1 MIAVLATTSILLLC
15 GGPLQHLR
23 VRARLHSSGL
33 AAQRSP
39 TVARLPAPPSV
50 AARLR
55 RAGVPDPDLALTV
68 WLATLALCALAAP
81 VLAPARVLLATA
93 LLAPPALLAVAG
105 DREGRRRARQLP
117 DALDAVATALRG
129 GAALGPA
136 IGNAASVGPPLG
148 TELAAIA
155 DAVTTG
161 RPLDQALGT
170 WAERSGDTGT
180 GLAAAAMT
188 VASRV
193 GGPGARAVDGAAASL
208 RDRLDADAEA
218 TALATQGRISA
229 LVLTFA
235 PVAFAVLLSGLD
247 PRAGGFL
254 LGTPAGW
261 LCITLGL
268 GLDAVGAFWMSRLVR
283 RAR

>member
-1 MIAVLATTSILLLC
+1 MIAVLATASVLLLC

-23 VRARLHSSGL
+23 VHARLRNSGL
-33 AAQRSP
+33 AGQRP
-39 TVARLPAPPSV
+39 QTAPRLPVPPAL

-55 RAGVPDPDLALTV
+55 RAGVSDPDLALTA
-68 WLATLALCALAAP
+68 WLAALALCALAAP
-81 VLAPARVLLATA
+81 MLPPARVLLAAT
-93 LLAPPALLAVAG
+93 LLAPPALLAVVG
-105 DREGRRRARQLP
+105 DREGRRRTRQLP

-129 GAALGPA
+129 GTALAPA

-148 TELAAIA
+148 AELAAIA
-155 DAVTTG
+155 DGVANG
-161 RPLDQALGT
+161 QPLDQAVGA

-180 GLAAAAMT
+180 GLAAAAIT
-188 VASRV
+188 VAARV

-218 TALATQGRISA
+218 SALATQGRVSA
-229 LVLTFA
+229 LVLTLA
-235 PVAFAVLLSGLD
+235 PIAFAVLLTGLD
-247 PRAGGFL
+247 PRAGRFL
-254 LGTPAGW
+254 LGTPTGW
-261 LCITLGL
+261 LCIALGL